1 MRITD
6 NMVTNS
12 LVTQIQQLTSQQ
24 SQLQS
29 EVATGLAVTQPSDNP
44 AVFGQVV
51 ELQSQSQQQAQFSN
65 NAAQASD
72 LANASYSGL
81 QSMQSIYDRA
91 SQLGALGGNGAV
103 GASSQQAYGDE
114 LDQLIQQSVQV
125 ANSQLNGDY
134 LYAGTAVSTPPFTT
148 TTDSTG
154 QITAVAYVGNSAQA
168 DIPLSSTASVSPAT
182 SGTTNAGFATWI
194 NSMIS
199 LRDALNSGDSTGIAA
214 ANTSLNASED
224 TITGA
229 VAENGAVQARIQSVQ
244 TQQQSETTEI
254 NTLIGNDTN
263 ADLPTTMVKLNQA
276 QLAYQAA
283 LQSSASIMHLSILNY
298 LTLGE

>member
-6 NMVTNS
+6 NMVTNN
-12 LVTQIQQLTSQQ
+12 LLAQIQQLTSQQ

-29 EVATGLAVTQPSDNP
+29 EVGSGLAVTQPSDNP

-51 ELQSQSQQQAQFSN
+51 ELESQNQQQTQFNN
-65 NAAQASD
+65 NAGQALD

-91 SQLGALGGNGAV
+91 SQLGALGGNGTTD
-103 GASSQQAYGDE
+103 ASSQQAYANE

-125 ANSQLNGDY
+125 GNSQLNGNY
-134 LYAGTAVSTPPFTT
+134 LYAGTADSTPPFTT
-148 TTDSTG
+148 TLNGSG
-154 QITAVAYVGNSAQA
+154 QIASVSYVGNSAQA
-168 DIPLSSTASVSPAT
+168 SIPLSATASVSPAT
-182 SGTTNAGFATWI
+182 SGTTNSGIATWI

-199 LRDALNSGDSTGIAA
+199 LRDALNSGGSSAIAA
-214 ANTSLNASED
+214 ANASVSSAED

-244 TQQQSETTEI
+244 TQQQSETTEL
-254 NTLIGNDTN
+254 NTLISNDTN
-263 ADLPTTMVKLNQA
+263 ADLPTTIVQLNQT

-283 LQSSASIMHLSILNY
+283 LQSAASIMHISILNY
-298 LTLGE
+298 LTLT